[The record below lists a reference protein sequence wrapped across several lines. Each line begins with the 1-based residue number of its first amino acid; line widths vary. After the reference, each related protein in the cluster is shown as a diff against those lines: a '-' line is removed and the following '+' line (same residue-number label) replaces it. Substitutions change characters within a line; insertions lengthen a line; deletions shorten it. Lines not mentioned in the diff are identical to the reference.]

1 MEEERLTPELEK
13 LLKQVRLKE
22 PSQELMADYLTGV
35 NAKIERRMSAP
46 HFGFR
51 EGVLVFAVG
60 LILAGLF
67 YFLLAPSL
75 NHEPTPEIQ
84 PVIARHDQ
92 IEPEAISEIASL
104 PPQSASD
111 PPRILAGPT
120 VARNDERI
128 PEVDLSLE
136 EELALLEAFE
146 EELSEQESDWLE
158 DEELL
163 EELALLDELEL
174 SSPSTGRLPSTQ
186 V

>member
-35 NAKIERRMSAP
+35 NAKIDRRMSAP

-75 NHEPTPEIQ
+75 NHEPTPKLVTSDSESNLPQ
-84 PVIARHDQ
+84 GLQ
-92 IEPEAISEIASL
+92 AIIV
-104 PPQSASD
+104 PPPA
-111 PPRILAGPT
+111 
-120 VARNDERI
+120 E
-128 PEVDLSLE
+128 LSLE

-146 EELSEQESDWLE
+146 EELSDQESDWLE

-163 EELALLDELEL
+163 EELALLDELEI
-174 SSPSTGRLPSTQ
+174 SGASGAQ
-186 V
+186 VAAV